1 MHDAVLE
8 AGLQVQ
14 GNCLREHLLPFTER
28 AASGSHLE
36 IKAEPREK
44 LPLLVDGPGKFELIL
59 CL

>member
-1 MHDAVLE
+1 MQDAVLE

-28 AASGSHLE
+28 AASGSHVE

-44 LPLLVDGPGKFELIL
+44 LPLLADGPGKFELIL